1 MKKIPIRQI
10 NTQSFTLRKL
20 EDLMA
25 GKEMQHALHRHDFYF
40 ILAVQKGEGVHEI
53 DFEKFTVN
61 DHVVYFLRPG
71 QVHQLQLKAG
81 ASGYI
86 MEFSPEFYQ
95 PLHKTLNT
103 NFCQL
108 DKSGFKKMH
117 HQLLI
122 MHRELQE
129 KQEAYHDAIKASLD
143 IFFIEFLRRWRTIE
157 NKTQKVLPY
166 MQDRLEGFL
175 ELVELH
181 SAEHKQVAWYTSQ
194 MNLSAYQ
201 LNEITKATL
210 GKTSSEIINDHII
223 LEAKRYLLATA
234 NQVKEIAD
242 ILGYEDISYFIRF
255 FKKHTGYTP
264 DAFRNK
270 SV

>member
-20 EDLMA
+20 EDVMA

-40 ILAVQKGEGVHEI
+40 ILAVQKGKGAHEI
-53 DFEKFTVN
+53 DFEKFAVTDN
-61 DHVVYFLRPG
+61 VVYLLRPG
-71 QVHQLQLKAG
+71 QVHELQLKAG

-86 MEFSPEFYQ
+86 MEFSPGFYQ
-95 PLHKTLNT
+95 PSRKALNT
-103 NFCQL
+103 NFCPL
-108 DKSGFKKMH
+108 DNSRFEKMLQ
-117 HQLLI
+117 QLLI

-129 KQEAYHDAIKASLD
+129 KREAYHDAIKASLD
-143 IFFIEFLRRWRTIE
+143 IFFIEFLRQQQSLE
-157 NKTQKVLPY
+157 NKTKKILPY
-166 MQDRLEGFL
+166 VQDRLEEFL
-175 ELVELH
+175 EMVKLH
-181 SAEHKQVAWYTSQ
+181 SAENKQVAWYTDQ

-201 LNEITKATL
+201 LNEITKATI
-210 GKTSSEIINDHII
+210 GKPSSEIINDHII

-242 ILGYEDISYFIRF
+242 QLGYEDISYFIRF

-264 DAFRNK
+264 DTFRNK